1 MRSPEDLE
9 ERPTPTR
16 SRWRVVLVVVAVVLV
31 VMLASLRSLAGL
43 WTDQM
48 WFGSVGKGQVFNT
61 LLAVKVGLAVVF
73 GLLFFV
79 GLLVNLIVV
88 DRIGRSAVL
97 VDPEDEMVRRYQMA
111 VRPYARRIYLGLAAV
126 FGVGAGVTSISQWQ
140 NWLLFTHAKN
150 FGVKDPQFGKDVG
163 FYIFKMPFIEF
174 LISWLL
180 VSLILITIVTAVFHY
195 LNGGI
200 RGQRVRPRVRP
211 VVKVHLSV
219 LLALIALVKAA
230 GYFYQKYQLL
240 TSTNGYVEGATY
252 TDVHARLPAI
262 ELLFWLSLL
271 AAAILLFNI
280 WRQGWTLPVLA
291 LGIWAFVALVIGV
304 IYPAVLQALKVTPA
318 QSSLELPYISRNI
331 TATRDAFGINN
342 VLVQPFSGTSKD
354 PASTL
359 QQNVETLDNIRLWD
373 PDPSISQQTFQKLQ
387 GLRSYYIFNALGVD
401 RYFIDNSL
409 TPVLSG
415 VRQVNTNDI
424 PEANWVNTHLVYT
437 HGTGMAINA
446 ANKVQPLNGS
456 PVFGVSNV
464 PPVSTDGFP
473 TVTQAGVFFGLDQPG
488 YVVANTKQ
496 PELDYQTAAG
506 TSVDNHY
513 KGTGGVKI
521 NGFFRRAAFA
531 IRLADFN
538 LLISNLVTSDSRIMF
553 VRDIHTMAEKAAPFL
568 TFDANP
574 YSVLVNGRIEW
585 ILDGYTTSANYP
597 YSENAST
604 QQLPSGSG
612 LPGSYNYVRNSV
624 KVVIDAYSGKMTYY
638 AVDQK
643 DPMLQAYESAFPGLF
658 TPLSKMPSALQAHLR
673 YPEDIFSAQMAT
685 YGRYHITNSSAFYN
699 AGDAWAIAQTAGAGP
714 PKQTVENTSF
724 TNAQGVT
731 IQGPVEKMAPQYQ
744 VQSLPGATA
753 QTFTMIDAFA
763 PLSSGN
769 NVQNL
774 SAFMVATSDP
784 SNYGKLTAYVTP
796 SGQNV
801 IGPIQADAEIQQNA
815 KVSKI
820 ITPLDQH
827 GSTVLLGNI
836 LMVPIDQ
843 AMLYVRPLYVS
854 SSGNPLPQL
863 KYVIAVYGSNVSI
876 RPSLQLAISDVFG
889 ASVTLQNGNQGSGG
903 GGGTSVGTAAQ
914 QQAANLLAQ
923 ADLAYKTAQAALK
936 AGNLSA
942 YQAAINEMYG
952 LLLQAEALIN
962 PSSATTPTTTS
973 PSSSSSTSSS
983 STTTTTTVPST
994 TTTSKK
1000 ATATSSKV
1008 SVSASSRRRA
1018 G

>member
-9 ERPTPTR
+9 QRPTSTR
-16 SRWRVVLVVVAVVLV
+16 SRWRVVLVVVAVALV
-31 VMLASLRSLAGL
+31 VLLASLRSLAGL

-48 WFGSVGKGQVFNT
+48 WFASEGKGQVFNT

-126 FGVGAGVTSISQWQ
+126 FGIGAGVTSISQWQ

-150 FGVKDPQFGKDVG
+150 FGIKDPQFGKDVG

-318 QSSLELPYISRNI
+318 QSSLELPYIARNI

-342 VLVQPFSGTSKD
+342 VAVQPFSGTSKD
-354 PASTL
+354 PAATL

-401 RYFIDNSL
+401 RYFIDDSL

-437 HGTGMAINA
+437 HGTGLAINA
-446 ANKVQPLNGS
+446 ANKVQALNGS

-473 TVTQAGVFFGLDQPG
+473 TVDQAGVFFGLDQPG

-496 PELDYQTAAG
+496 PELDYQTASG

-538 LLISNLVTSDSRIMF
+538 LLISNLITPDSRIMF
-553 VRDIHTMAEKAAPFL
+553 VRDVQTMAEKAAPFL
-568 TFDANP
+568 SFDADP
-574 YSVLVNGRIEW
+574 YSVLVDGHIDW
-585 ILDGYTTSANYP
+585 ILDGYTTSGELPLQRERLDPAAP
-597 YSENAST
+597 LGLRAPGELQLRAQLGQGRHRCLLGQDDLLRGRSEGPDARG
-604 QQLPSGSG
+604 LRVG
-612 LPGSYNYVRNSV
+612 LPWSLHPALE
-624 KVVIDAYSGKMTYY
+624 DARG
-638 AVDQK
+638 
-643 DPMLQAYESAFPGLF
+643 PPGA
-658 TPLSKMPSALQAHLR
+658 PSLPRGHLLGPDGHLR
-673 YPEDIFSAQMAT
+673 PLPHHQCVGLLQRRRRLGHRPDRRCGVPQPDRREHLVHQRPRGDGPRACREDGTAVPSP
-685 YGRYHITNSSAFYN
+685 
-699 AGDAWAIAQTAGAGP
+699 IAARCDGTDLHDDRRLRAA
-714 PKQTVENTSF
+714 
-724 TNAQGVT
+724 
-731 IQGPVEKMAPQYQ
+731 
-744 VQSLPGATA
+744 
-753 QTFTMIDAFA
+753 
-763 PLSSGN
+763 
-769 NVQNL
+769 
-774 SAFMVATSDP
+774 
-784 SNYGKLTAYVTP
+784 
-796 SGQNV
+796 V
-801 IGPIQADAEIQQNA
+801 IGQQRPEP
-815 KVSKI
+815 VR
-820 ITPLDQH
+820 LH
-827 GSTVLLGNI
+827 GG
-836 LMVPIDQ
+836 
-843 AMLYVRPLYVS
+843 
-854 SSGNPLPQL
+854 
-863 KYVIAVYGSNVSI
+863 
-876 RPSLQLAISDVFG
+876 
-889 ASVTLQNGNQGSGG
+889 
-903 GGGTSVGTAAQ
+903 
-914 QQAANLLAQ
+914 
-923 ADLAYKTAQAALK
+923 DL
-936 AGNLSA
+936 
-942 YQAAINEMYG
+942 
-952 LLLQAEALIN
+952 
-962 PSSATTPTTTS
+962 
-973 PSSSSSTSSS
+973 
-983 STTTTTTVPST
+983 
-994 TTTSKK
+994 
-1000 ATATSSKV
+1000 
-1008 SVSASSRRRA
+1008 
-1018 G
+1018 